1 MACGSNSK
9 QPASQQR
16 CGIFYF
22 IFGESQP
29 QSVGFRYSVASVRFT
44 REDHDARR
52 DVQNFGHDAVFGVVV
67 DQNITRPTPA
77 SLGGG
82 CLVYCG
88 AGIEGTCAGR
98 EIVAQLPPICPL
110 TVRGVGDSVCFSSLG
125 FCAKFE
131 SYPIP
136 SSFNMLWHE
145 MKKSGESRKN
155 YGVGKFM
162 WCCRKI

>member
-9 QPASQQR
+9 QSASQQQR

-44 REDHDARR
+44 CEDHDARR

-77 SLGGG
+77 SLSGG
-82 CLVYCG
+82 CLVLRCG
-88 AGIEGTCAGR
+88 YRRDLRWEGNCRPITTHLPINGPLSRGLCLFFLAGFLRQVR
-98 EIVAQLPPICPL
+98 ELS
-110 TVRGVGDSVCFSSLG
+110 DSV
-125 FCAKFE
+125 
-131 SYPIP
+131 
-136 SSFNMLWHE
+136 
-145 MKKSGESRKN
+145 
-155 YGVGKFM
+155 VV
-162 WCCRKI
+162 